1 MGSIIEM
8 PLENIT
14 DKFKEYAGYLTAAS
28 LGANIPNSLSVPQF
42 IANGFKTMLAIGSET
57 GYSFPALEQALNAAS
72 NVQATS
78 SNNAPAQEEKKAEE
92 AAPAQEEEE
101 SEDIDMCDL
110 FGED

>member
-57 GYSFPALEQALNAAS
+57 GYSFPALEQAMNAAS
-72 NVQATS
+72 TVQAVQ
-78 SNNAPAQEEKKAEE
+78 SNAAPVKEEEKKAEE
-92 AAPAQEEEE
+92 AAPEEEEE
-101 SEDIDMCDL
+101 SEDLDICGMFD
-110 FGED
+110 